1 MMQDKNEVLS
11 NLLDI
16 VNERAEEA
24 EKELERLCKSSSSH
38 SERSASNVSALSDA
52 SVGSDDVFL
61 VPPSPGGTRDKHE
74 NDDDIINKDWEVRKR
89 VFDRSFICSF
99 VCFIPRVRLLKKKCK
114 DRQTLG
120 PCQWA
125 EKAVEHDTV
134 IPTVV
139 GWLWTVLKGLGKKD
153 WINWISE

>member
-1 MMQDKNEVLS
+1 MTGNQQKTLHEAEEKNYKLDIELMDLKEELSMLKDTYLRKEKELLTEIEMMQDKNDVLS

-74 NDDDIINKDWEVRKR
+74 NDDDIINKDWEVRKKCC
-89 VFDRSFICSF
+89 FFIFSIF
-99 VCFIPRVRLLKKKCK
+99 LL
-114 DRQTLG
+114 L
-120 PCQWA
+120 
-125 EKAVEHDTV
+125 
-134 IPTVV
+134 IF
-139 GWLWTVLKGLGKKD
+139 LW
-153 WINWISE
+153 